1 MSNAST
7 PPNSSPSHLLLVDDD
22 RLILVT
28 LANGL
33 RDAGY
38 FVSTAE
44 SADDAEAFLASGAR
58 PDLAILDVQMPGTD
72 GLSLA
77 QRLHDFEHVPFVMLS
92 AYSDAPTVAKATQS
106 GALAYMVKPIDA
118 AQMVPTITA
127 ALLRA
132 RELRALHTLTAQLQ
146 TALEVEREVSVAVGI
161 TMVQYRLGRQA
172 AFDMLRT
179 AARTQRRK
187 LADVAQTVVQAHAA
201 LLPTHHSP

>member
-1 MSNAST
+1 M
-7 PPNSSPSHLLLVDDD
+7 PNTSSPSLSPHSHLLLVDDD
-22 RLILVT
+22 RLILAT

-44 SADDAEAFLASGAR
+44 SADDAVAFLASGAR

-72 GLSLA
+72 GLSLI
-77 QRLHDFEHVPFVMLS
+77 QRLHDFEYVPFVMLS

-118 AQMVPTITA
+118 VQMVPAITA

-132 RELRALHTLTAQLQ
+132 RDLRSLHTLTEQLQ
-146 TALEVEREVSVAVGI
+146 AALAVEREVSVAAGI
-161 TMVQYRLGRQA
+161 TMVQYRLGREA
-172 AFDMLRT
+172 AIDMLRT
-179 AARTQRRK
+179 AARAQRRK
-187 LADVAQTVVQAHAA
+187 LADVATAVLEAHAA
-201 LLPTHHSP
+201 VLPVHQSP

>member
-1 MSNAST
+1 MPYTSP
-7 PPNSSPSHLLLVDDD
+7 PPNPPLLHLLLVDDD
-22 RLILVT
+22 RLILAT

-58 PDLAILDVQMPGTD
+58 PDLAILDVQMPDAD
-72 GLSLA
+72 GLTLA

-92 AYSDAPTVAKATQS
+92 AYSDAPTVEKATQS

-118 AQMVPTITA
+118 VQMVPTITA
-127 ALLRA
+127 ALTRA
-132 RELRALHTLTAQLQ
+132 KEMRAMHKLTAQLRG
-146 TALEVEREVSVAVGI
+146 ALEVEREVSMAVGI
-161 TMVQYRLGRQA
+161 TMVQYRLGREA

-187 LADVAQTVVQAHAA
+187 LVEVAQAVVQAHAT
-201 LLPTHHSP
+201 LHGV